1 MDLKEAQGYAE
12 DVRLHLLQHV
22 SGTNCAPCQKDEA
35 LICLAD
41 EVKKLKAQLNL
52 YQHQWH

>member
-1 MDLKEAQGYAE
+1 MDLKEAQEYAE

-22 SGTNCAPCQKDEA
+22 SATDYAPCQKDEA

-41 EVKKLKAQLNL
+41 EVKKLKVQ
-52 YQHQWH
+52 QEWIDSSDG